1 MRPLIFSADKAKKNN
16 GSENSILPPT
26 ARIIAINKDKIII
39 ILRTPFAI
47 FLVFC
52 RANQDNIK
60 NVMQKIIIPATTIF
74 I

>member
-1 MRPLIFSADKAKKNN
+1 MRQKMISNEIN
-16 GSENSILPPT
+16 ILPAK

-39 ILRTPFAI
+39 IVLTPFAI
-47 FLVFC
+47 FCVFC

-60 NVMQKIIIPATTIF
+60 NVMQKIIIPDTTIF